1 VHVPG
6 PDEHRDRAYSQ
17 SAMLGGMTGGELV
30 RSVRERRG
38 LSQATLAARAG
49 TTQTSV
55 SRLENGGRSPSVE
68 TVRRLLRCMGEDLV
82 LDSRPLRGRFEPAH
96 LAALRAVPMA
106 ERVERAFGWMRLRA
120 ALRDGARTAGRR

>member
-1 VHVPG
+1 
-6 PDEHRDRAYSQ
+6 
-17 SAMLGGMTGGELV
+17 MLCGMTGGELV

-49 TTQTSV
+49 TTQTAV

-82 LDSRPLRGRFEPAH
+82 LDSRPLRGRFDPAH

-120 ALRDGARTAGRR
+120 AVRAGARTARRT